1 MCFESPTSVLPLPK
15 NAVRMASAAAKAR
28 SRRGVSDTPAASFE
42 KMLPLVLRPRA
53 DQISN
58 SISCPWPLQNRDDQ
72 LPAVKGLVHRAH
84 HKLELPL
91 LPLAASQREL
101 FESVFLCEAA
111 SGKTHA
117 SSTFSG

>member
-58 SISCPWPLQNRDDQ
+58 SISCPWPLQMT
-72 LPAVKGLVHRAH
+72 RAAA
-84 HKLELPL
+84 EDTPCF
-91 LPLAASQREL
+91 ASQ
-101 FESVFLCEAA
+101 S
-111 SGKTHA
+111 K
-117 SSTFSG
+117 